1 MLTKPGMMEKKW
13 WTDHLPTMHSQDHKE
28 CPFFPGS
35 KRVPFPSA
43 SGTEDGMEQHW
54 SIGHIHTAPGS
65 AYLWLL
71 QKLTCPW
78 PKPRHFCLIFYV

>member
-43 SGTEDGMEQHW
+43 SGTEDGMEQH
-54 SIGHIHTAPGS
+54 
-65 AYLWLL
+65 
-71 QKLTCPW
+71 
-78 PKPRHFCLIFYV
+78 